1 MARTNLDAWIPEEDG
16 SAVIQKVRQT
26 SAVERLARRIPMSTA
41 VRNEPRSG
49 GVGVETI
56 AKGGVYG
63 EDSGTD
69 DTVTLTVRKFGR
81 AIRIAEEDLND
92 TLANVIATKQSDWST
107 SYAKA
112 LDNASLATT
121 GAENGTTVPFT
132 SVYAQLATA
141 GSRIVQTGTGGA
153 GAFDPPTYDEYSEVL
168 GIVEAGDYFEDGSLV
183 TIAHPLFR
191 SYLRGV
197 KDTNGNP
204 IFVKG
209 LAGTPDTIFGHEV
222 YWSNGARTNA
232 TASPAPTGNPLLI
245 HGNRDLLML
254 GVRSGPES
262 IFIDGR
268 SGLSALTDEA
278 ILKMRARRAF
288 NIGHVEGFAALE
300 VRKTA

>member
-1 MARTNLDAWIPEEDG
+1 MARTNLDNWIPEEDG
-16 SAVIQKVRQT
+16 SAVIQKVSKT
-26 SAVERLARRIPMSTA
+26 SAIERLARRVPMSTA

-63 EDSGTD
+63 EDEGTD
-69 DTVTLTVRKFGR
+69 DTVTLTTRKFGR
-81 AIRIAEEDLND
+81 AIRIAEEDLAD
-92 TLANVIATKQSDWST
+92 TLVNVIATKQSDWAT
-107 SYAKA
+107 SYAKT
-112 LDNASLATT
+112 LDNACLAVTA
-121 GAENGTTVPFT
+121 AENGLTVPFT

-141 GSRIVQTGTGGA
+141 GGRIVQTGTGGS
-153 GAFDPPTYDEYSEVL
+153 GALVAPTYDEYSEALSV
-168 GIVEAGDYFEDGSLV
+168 VEAGDYFEEDGV
-183 TIAHPLFR
+183 VVIAHPLFR

-197 KDTNGNP
+197 KDNDGNP

-222 YWSNGARTNA
+222 SWSVGSRTSATATNA
-232 TASPAPTGNPLLI
+232 PNGNPLLVI
-245 HGNRDLLML
+245 GARELLML

-262 IFIDGR
+262 VFIDGR

-300 VRKTA
+300 VRKAA